1 MMATNPYFLDVIL
14 NMNFFSAFII
24 TIILL
29 NQSGGAQSPPEKN
42 KSNAIAMNVSTQKE
56 NALAH
61 AIFSAL
67 VKNEENGW
75 PAMYPTNDE
84 FKTILQRMLHEQATE
99 LTKTKMDEM
108 LQQREKEAA
117 VCYKNEYRELMKQA
131 GKLGIN
137 WKNAVFEKFEY
148 DASPTEKLN
157 LLYLNGKIFFSCK
170 QQQFVIE
177 GIEAIEM
184 ESGYRLQSVKGIKRL

>member
-1 MMATNPYFLDVIL
+1 
-14 NMNFFSAFII
+14 MNFFPAVII
-24 TIILL
+24 LLILL
-29 NQSGGAQSPPEKN
+29 NQSGRAQSPPEKN

-75 PAMYPTNDE
+75 PAMFPTNDE

-131 GKLGIN
+131 GNLGIN
-137 WKNAVFEKFEY
+137 WKNAVFEAY
-148 DASPTEKLN
+148 
-157 LLYLNGKIFFSCK
+157 Y
-170 QQQFVIE
+170 
-177 GIEAIEM
+177 
-184 ESGYRLQSVKGIKRL
+184 

>member
-1 MMATNPYFLDVIL
+1 MK
-14 NMNFFSAFII
+14 FFPAFVI
-24 TIILL
+24 TIMLL
-29 NQSGGAQSPPEKN
+29 NQPGRAQVRPEKN
-42 KSNAIAMNVSTQKE
+42 RSNAVAMNVSTQKE

-84 FKTILQRMLHEQATE
+84 FKTILQRMLHEEAAE
-99 LTKTKMDEM
+99 LTKTKTDEM
-108 LQQREKEAA
+108 LQQREKEAT

-131 GKLGIN
+131 GNLGIN

-170 QQQFVIE
+170 QQQFVIA

-184 ESGYRLQSVKGIKRL
+184 DAGYRLQAVKGIQRL

>member
-1 MMATNPYFLDVIL
+1 MGTNPCFLNAIL
-14 NMNFFSAFII
+14 NMKFFPAFII
-24 TIILL
+24 IIILL
-29 NQSGGAQSPPEKN
+29 NQSGRAQIRPEKN
-42 KSNAIAMNVSTQKE
+42 KSNAVAMNVSTQKE

-67 VKNEENGW
+67 AKNDDNGW

-84 FKTILQRMLHEQATE
+84 FKTILQRMLHEETPE

-108 LQQREKEAA
+108 LQQREKEAT
-117 VCYKNEYRELMKQA
+117 VCYKNEYREFMKQA
-131 GKLGIN
+131 GNLGIN

-148 DASPTEKLN
+148 DASPAEKLN

-177 GIEAIEM
+177 GIEAIKM
-184 ESGYRLQSVKGIKRL
+184 DAGCRLQAVKGIKRL

>member
-1 MMATNPYFLDVIL
+1 MK
-14 NMNFFSAFII
+14 FFPAFVI
-24 TIILL
+24 TIMLL
-29 NQSGGAQSPPEKN
+29 NQPGRAQVRPEKN
-42 KSNAIAMNVSTQKE
+42 RSNAVAMNVSTQKE

-84 FKTILQRMLHEQATE
+84 FKTILQRMLHEEAPE
-99 LTKTKMDEM
+99 LTKTKTDEM
-108 LQQREKEAA
+108 LQQREKEAT

-131 GKLGIN
+131 GNLGIN

-148 DASPTEKLN
+148 DASPTEKIDLV
-157 LLYLNGKIFFSCK
+157 YLNGKIFFSCK

-177 GIEAIEM
+177 GIEAIKM
-184 ESGYRLQSVKGIKRL
+184 DAGCRLQAVKGIKRL